1 MKRPGLL
8 LIAISLLLSGTA
20 ITQEKLAPSKAY
32 QLISE
37 KVDKMLAAN
46 DQTKEITYRQA
57 KRQVCLELLPQVQ
70 KQVESARET
79 ITLLYIYA
87 GAGKADDL
95 VKSAKSYIL
104 SGKNDW
110 PGVAGT
116 VFPLMADTE
125 EISVDQMR
133 SLFNDLA
140 ANKKRDENWKDIAPS
155 AQKHICRKMIKSG
168 QAKEV
173 LEMVN
178 ARLAEVEEDGP
189 QGQWD
194 MVRIYLPAYDA
205 IGEPEKGEK
214 ITLEY
219 AARLRAIADK
229 REKNQP
235 ENAGEEYA
243 TKTGHLR
250 LHADIFESN
259 VNARHIVGSKA
270 PEMEFTHFLNSKP
283 FKFKDLQGKVVV
295 LDFFAT
301 WCGPCVQTLPHMRKF
316 YDEYKTKGVAVLGVT
331 GFQGIVVNHGEE
343 LAKTPDN
350 DIEAEVMKKFVAY
363 QKITWPLVFSTRGC
377 TDIKYGVAG
386 IPTLVVIDK
395 KGVVRLVSHPD
406 SQSEIRAMV
415 DKLLAE

>member
-1 MKRPGLL
+1 MKKTGTIILAL
-8 LIAISLLLSGTA
+8 ILVLGGIAIA
-20 ITQEKLAPSKAY
+20 QEKLLPSKAY
-32 QLISE
+32 QLISD

-46 DQTKEITYRQA
+46 NHTKEITYRQA
-57 KRQVCLELLPQVQ
+57 RRQVCLKMLPQVQ
-70 KQVESARET
+70 KQVETGREA
-79 ITLLYIYA
+79 ITLLYIFA
-87 GAGKADDL
+87 GAGKAKEM
-95 VKSAKSYIL
+95 VETAKGYIL
-104 SGKNDW
+104 SGKKDW

-116 VFPLMADTE
+116 VFPLMADME
-125 EISVDQMR
+125 EISAEQMR
-133 SLFNDLA
+133 VLFKELGAEKDT
-140 ANKKRDENWKDIAPS
+140 DESWKDIAPS

-173 LEMVN
+173 LDMVN
-178 ARLAEVEEDGP
+178 TRLAKVDEDGP

-205 IGEPEKGEK
+205 LGEPEKGEK

-219 AARLRAIADK
+219 AARLRSIADK
-229 REKNQP
+229 RQKNQP
-235 ENAGEEYA
+235 ENAGEEYE

-270 PEMEFTHFLNSKP
+270 PDMEFTHFLNSKP
-283 FKFKDLQGKVVV
+283 FKFEDLRGKVVV
-295 LDFFAT
+295 IDFFAT

-316 YDEYKTKGVAVLGVT
+316 YDEYKPQGVAVIGVT

-350 DIEAEVMKKFVAY
+350 DNEAEVMKKFVAY

-377 TDIKYGVAG
+377 NDIKYGVSG